1 MAIHAHDRQRSIPEV
16 FVDLFHQLA
25 GLLRNE
31 GQLARVEISEKVDK
45 LIGAGIMLGAGALL
59 LLPGLVLLLVA
70 FAYFLAQQGMTP
82 AAASLISGGGA
93 LAIGAVL
100 LIVGLNR
107 LKAVRLV
114 PNKTLRQIQQDVA
127 VVKEVRQEP

>member
-1 MAIHAHDRQRSIPEV
+1 MAIQANERHRSIPDV

-31 GQLARVEISEKVDK
+31 GQLARVEISEKLDK

-70 FAYFLAQQGMTP
+70 FAYFLAERGMSP
-82 AAASLISGGGA
+82 AASSLISAVVA
-93 LAIGAVL
+93 LAIGAAL
-100 LIVGLNR
+100 LVVGLNR
-107 LKAVRLV
+107 LKRVRLV
-114 PNKTLRQIQQDVA
+114 PNKTLRQIQQDVSI
-127 VVKEVRQEP
+127 VKQ

>member
-1 MAIHAHDRQRSIPEV
+1 MAIRTHERHRSIPEV

-31 GQLARVEISEKVDK
+31 GQLARVEISEKLDK

-70 FAYFLAQQGMTP
+70 FAYFLAERGMSP
-82 AAASLISGGGA
+82 ALASLISGVAA
-93 LAIGAVL
+93 LAIGGIL
-100 LIVGLNR
+100 LVVGLNR

-114 PNKTLRQIQQDVA
+114 PNKTLRQIQQDVSI
-127 VVKEVRQEP
+127 VKEVRQES

>member
-1 MAIHAHDRQRSIPEV
+1 MALQAHERHRSIPEV

-31 GQLARVEISEKVDK
+31 GQLARVEISEKLDK

-70 FAYFLAQQGMTP
+70 FAYFLVEEGAMSP
-82 AAASLISGGGA
+82 AAASLVSAVVA
-93 LAIGAVL
+93 LAIGGLL

-107 LKAVRLV
+107 LKTVRLV
-114 PNKTLRQIQQDVA
+114 PNKTIRQIQQDVA
-127 VVKEVRQEP
+127 VVKEVRQS

>member
-1 MAIHAHDRQRSIPEV
+1 MAIQANERHRSIPDV

-31 GQLARVEISEKVDK
+31 GQLARVEISEKLDK

-70 FAYFLAQQGMTP
+70 FAYFLAERGMSP
-82 AAASLISGGGA
+82 AASSLISAVVA
-93 LAIGAVL
+93 LAIGAAL
-100 LIVGLNR
+100 LVVGLNR
-107 LKAVRLV
+107 LKRVRLV
-114 PNKTLRQIQQDVA
+114 PNKTLRQIQQDVSI
-127 VVKEVRQEP
+127 VK

>member
-1 MAIHAHDRQRSIPEV
+1 MAIHTHDRQRSIPEV

-31 GQLARVEISEKVDK
+31 GQLARVEISEKLDK

-70 FAYFLAQQGMTP
+70 LAYFLAENGMSP
-82 AAASLISGGGA
+82 ATASLISSFVA
-93 LAIGAVL
+93 LAIGGIL
-100 LIVGLNR
+100 LAVGLSR

-127 VVKEVRQEP
+127 VVKEVRQES